1 MDTREIRSRFLD
13 ECVADGLSD
22 NTVASYDW
30 ATKKVESSFP
40 DELPTDSSEIV
51 DLFLAHEDQLA
62 SASLEG
68 LHRKLATFFR
78 WVEEKGYG
86 VNVMSGKRRRKARM
100 HFPRTLTR
108 DEIRALLA
116 AARNERDQ
124 IVIECLLDTGIRI
137 SELAS
142 MGKSDI
148 KDHCIYVYG
157 KSGARAVPVSPH
169 IREKLL
175 SLGDETH
182 IWLGRR
188 GPLTSAG
195 LQQIVK
201 RTMRHAG
208 LKPPRLGPH
217 VLRHTFATMYIIGGG
232 DVYSLQQ
239 ILGHS
244 KVETTMLYVSMSA
257 DVAYYQHQRFSP
269 MADEASDI
277 SADKDDAKR
286 NAAEDAAKR
295 CESMRQKGL
304 ASGKRRRAKCEELRK
319 KIIELD
325 AEGLSKTDIMQ
336 RLGCSIWTVRR
347 ALRPK
352 REED

>member
-1 MDTREIRSRFLD
+1 MDTRDICNRFLE
-13 ECVADGLSD
+13 ECVADGLSE

-30 ATKKVESSFP
+30 ATKKVSSRFP
-40 DELPTDSSEIV
+40 DKLPTDSSEIV
-51 DLFLAHEDQLA
+51 DLFLAYEDELA

-68 LHRKLATFFR
+68 LHRKLATFFK

-86 VNVMSGKRRRKARM
+86 VNVMSGRRRRKART

-116 AARNERDQ
+116 AARSERDQ
-124 IVIECLLDTGIRI
+124 IVIECLLDTGVRI

-142 MGKSDI
+142 IGKSDI
-148 KDHCIYVYG
+148 KQNCLYVYG

-169 IREKLL
+169 IRDKLL
-175 SLGDETH
+175 SLGDEVH

-188 GPLTSAG
+188 GPLTSTG
-195 LQQIVK
+195 LQPIVK
-201 RTMRHAG
+201 RPMRHAG
-208 LKPPRLGPH
+208 LKPPKLGPH
-217 VLRHTFATMYIIGGG
+217 TLRHTFATMYIIAGG

-239 ILGHS
+239 ILGHA

-269 MADEASDI
+269 MADEGSDI
-277 SADKDDAKR
+277 AADKDDAKR
-286 NAAEDAAKR
+286 HAAEDAAQR
-295 CESMRQKGL
+295 RESMRQKGL
-304 ASGKRRRAKCEELRK
+304 ASGKTRRAQCEELRK

-325 AEGLSKTDIMQ
+325 AEGMSKAEIMHH
-336 RLGCSIWTVRR
+336 LGCSIWTVRR

-352 REED
+352 KED